1 MTSST
6 PDAQPGRV
14 PAGQVAAGGP
24 AAGNARLTALT
35 ARARRFV
42 LAAALVAGAV
52 LAQGCGVPAADY
64 LDLFPPHNPGAGG
77 S

>member
-1 MTSST
+1 MRSST
-6 PDAQPGRV
+6 PDAQPAQV
-14 PAGQVAAGGP
+14 PAGQAAAGAP
-24 AAGNARLTALT
+24 AAGNARLTALG
-35 ARARRFV
+35 RARRFV